1 MINIIKTMPKLV
13 NSMSKLVESSRGGKI
28 DKLIKLAK
36 CLTIDD
42 DSTELDRVVCADGIH
57 CNSTFSDGVVTA
69 PTLAEL
75 LEYIKENNGKIISK
89 NITCTNVRLQKGI
102 IHTIFSCV
110 VRWGRFH
117 CVLVDKC

>member
-1 MINIIKTMPKLV
+1 MPV
-13 NSMSKLVESSRGGKI
+13 NSMSKLVNSSRGGKI

-36 CLTIDD
+36 CRTIDD
-42 DSTELDRVVCADGIH
+42 DSTELDRVVCDDGKH

-75 LEYIKENNGKIISK
+75 VEYIKENNGKIISD
-89 NITCTNVRLQKGI
+89 ITRTNVRLRKGI
-102 IHTIFSCV
+102 IHTIYSCV